1 MINQVI
7 LIAIILVAIVLVLV
21 FTELSYRRL
30 ELPIEITRKFA
41 HFTST
46 LSTILFPFIFT
57 SHWSVLVLAVFF
69 FLILFFSRH
78 GSKLNSIHKIERKS
92 VGSFILP
99 VAIYVTF
106 LVSWLLREKFFY
118 ILPIL
123 ILGICDPM
131 ASILG
136 MNLKRNNRHIRIF
149 GHTMKKT
156 VLGTLSFLICSF
168 LISVIALYIYMGVF
182 NFKTFWLALA
192 VSVTATVTE
201 LFAGKGWDN
210 LFIPLSVQ
218 LVLIFFLS

>member
-1 MINQVI
+1 MINQII
-7 LIAIILVAIVLVLV
+7 LTAIILVAIVLVLA

-30 ELPIEITRKFA
+30 DLPSEITRKFT

-57 SHWSVLVLAVFF
+57 SHWPVLVLALFF
-69 FLILFFSRH
+69 FMLLFLSRH
-78 GSKLNSIHKIERKS
+78 GTRLDSIHKINRKS

-99 VAIYVTF
+99 AALYITF
-106 LVSWLLREKFFY
+106 LISYLLREKFFY

-136 MNLKRNNRHIRIF
+136 INLKRKNRQIRVF
-149 GHTMKKT
+149 GHTLQKT
-156 VLGTLSFLICSF
+156 VLGTLSFLVCSF
-168 LISVIALYIYMGVF
+168 LISVIALYLYMGVF
-182 NFKTFWLALA
+182 NLKTFWLALV
-192 VSVTATVTE
+192 VSVVATGTE
-201 LFAGKGWDN
+201 MFAKKGWDN

-218 LVLIFFLS
+218 LVLILFLS

>member
-1 MINQVI
+1 MISQII
-7 LIAIILVAIVLVLV
+7 LTVIILVAIVLVLV

-30 ELPIEITRKFA
+30 ELPTEITRKFA

-78 GSKLNSIHKIERKS
+78 GSNLNSIHKIERKS

-99 VAIYVTF
+99 AAIYVTF
-106 LVSWLLREKFFY
+106 LVSWLLGEKFFY

-136 MNLKRNNRHIRIF
+136 MNLKRKNRQIHFF
-149 GHTMKKT
+149 GHTLQKT
-156 VLGTLSFLICSF
+156 VLGTLSFLVCSF
-168 LISVIALYIYMGVF
+168 LISVIALYLFMGVF
-182 NFKTFWLALA
+182 NLKTFWLALA
-192 VSVTATVTE
+192 VSVVATGTE
-201 LFAGKGWDN
+201 MFAGKGWDN

-218 LVLIFFLS
+218 LVLILFLS